1 MLPLHR
7 TKRKPCM
14 CGSIEVRAVH
24 AHHIRGRGLRA
35 TLERQL
41 SSSFWRRA
49 NLHTWLVRLPMPA
62 VPTRSNSI
70 HSNSPA
76 WPRKKKIDN
85 AAKITH
91 RFSAFFFFCEPE
103 MDTKERKRIK
113 PSVSS
118 RVFAS
123 KTAGV
128 LQSYIFNL
136 SSLTEVWFPSSEQLC
151 IDLNGNFF

>member
-1 MLPLHR
+1 MQQ
-7 TKRKPCM
+7 K
-14 CGSIEVRAVH
+14 S
-24 AHHIRGRGLRA
+24 
-35 TLERQL
+35 
-41 SSSFWRRA
+41 
-49 NLHTWLVRLPMPA
+49 HTVLVP
-62 VPTRSNSI
+62 
-70 HSNSPA
+70 
-76 WPRKKKIDN
+76 
-85 AAKITH
+85 
-91 RFSAFFFFCEPE
+91 FFFFCEPE

-136 SSLTEVWFPSSEQLC
+136 SRLTEVWFPSSEQLC